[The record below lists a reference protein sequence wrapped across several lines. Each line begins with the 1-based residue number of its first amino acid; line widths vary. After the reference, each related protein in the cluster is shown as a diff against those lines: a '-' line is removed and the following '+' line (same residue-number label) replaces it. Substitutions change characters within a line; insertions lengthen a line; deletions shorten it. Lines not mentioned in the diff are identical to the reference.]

1 MSAPDPSVA
10 APTATAAPGP
20 TAAPAAAPRPISA
33 PPPGYVIPS
42 LGWRILGGA
51 LRLVPMIVL
60 LIGLPVGVFSFL
72 QSHGI
77 QPPIPLL
84 TIEYFGIALSI
95 LITLRYILKPTAAYG
110 PLAIATAGVS
120 LLYLYLLLLAATY
133 ALAVPGAHV
142 TISLGY
148 SRLILILMIGP
159 ALALTA
165 GVLTLVEDVASPK
178 ERLPFDYPA

>member
-1 MSAPDPSVA
+1 VS
-10 APTATAAPGP
+10 
-20 TAAPAAAPRPISA
+20 APAAAATPAPLPRPGPA
-33 PPPGYVIPS
+33 PLGYQVPS

-60 LIGLPVGVFSFL
+60 FIGLPVGLFTFL

-77 QPPIPLL
+77 TPPIPLA
-84 TIEYFGIALSI
+84 TVEEFGIALSI

-110 PLAIATAGVS
+110 PLAIATAAVS
-120 LLYLYLLLLAATY
+120 LLYLYLLLISATY
-133 ALAVPGAHV
+133 VFSIPNADV
-142 TISLGY
+142 TISVGY
-148 SRLILILMIGP
+148 SELILLLMIGP

-165 GVLTLVEDVASPK
+165 GVLTLIEDVNRPK

>member
-1 MSAPDPSVA
+1 VSAP
-10 APTATAAPGP
+10 
-20 TAAPAAAPRPISA
+20 APAVTPTPASA
-33 PPPGYVIPS
+33 PPSLPGPVPAGYQVPS

-60 LIGLPVGVFSFL
+60 FIGLPVALFTFL
-72 QSHGI
+72 QSNGI
-77 QPPIPLL
+77 TPPIPLATVEL
-84 TIEYFGIALSI
+84 FGIALSI

-120 LLYLYLLLLAATY
+120 LVYLYLLLISATY
-133 ALAVPGAHV
+133 ALSIPNADV
-142 TISLGY
+142 TISVGY
-148 SRLILILMIGP
+148 ANLILLLMIGP

-165 GVLTLVEDVASPK
+165 GVLTLVEDVNHPK